1 MENRKWV
8 AVGGWWLKE
17 AWQWH
22 PAQLTSLN
30 LLFLLVWQ
38 LLLGRHICK
47 HAPYIGPPIEQPKQ
61 PEQPKLPKQD
71 VVDFN

>member
-38 LLLGRHICK
+38 LLLGRFARFARFFVIYFILLYFIFCLLLTFVC
-47 HAPYIGPPIEQPKQ
+47 A
-61 PEQPKLPKQD
+61 
-71 VVDFN
+71 